1 MRLLQARRRG
11 AVRRDEPSALPTADE
26 RPVPAPAPPEKQ
38 RTEEPQAVPPPEP
51 AEVQRLNQLWQQHDE
66 AVPKHDMSETEDLRD
81 LIGGD
86 LHEGFEL
93 VRKHWNEARGSD
105 PDRFFRLTVWLDSLA
120 WDADQQHLCRVALET
135 ALEELEDRGYR
146 SILCALL
153 AVDAQASDD
162 PRSADAWLARCD
174 PRSDSLTVDS
184 AYRVACAEIGHAR
197 ADALGVLRALGT
209 THEAVPFSAYH
220 EAKVKFDFWVARTV
234 HSADVPERRFVVFS
248 LDEPS
253 DHFGDGFVRLV
264 ADRLVVRLVL
274 ERRHHGCG
282 VTNEHRDIGIL
293 NSLRKRFHEE
303 GGLRH
308 VG

>member
-120 WDADQQHLCRVALET
+120 WDADQQHLCRVA
-135 ALEELEDRGYR
+135 
-146 SILCALL
+146 
-153 AVDAQASDD
+153 
-162 PRSADAWLARCD
+162 
-174 PRSDSLTVDS
+174 
-184 AYRVACAEIGHAR
+184 CAEIGHAR
-197 ADALGVLRALGT
+197 GDALGVVRALGT